1 MVLCRAEG
9 CESGPYETCPK
20 RNTNTF
26 VISRISLYEGF
37 IFIFGYARKIK
48 VFKMNYDVAS
58 VYTVVMTN

>member
-1 MVLCRAEG
+1 M
-9 CESGPYETCPK
+9 SGPYENMPEK
-20 RNTNTF
+20 EHQHVRHFSNL
-26 VISRISLYEGF
+26 S